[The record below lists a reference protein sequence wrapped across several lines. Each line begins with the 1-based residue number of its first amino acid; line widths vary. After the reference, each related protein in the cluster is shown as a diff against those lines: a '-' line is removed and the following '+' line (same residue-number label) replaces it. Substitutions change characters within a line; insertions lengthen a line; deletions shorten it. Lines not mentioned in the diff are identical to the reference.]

1 MAASRTRA
9 GAGSAAGAAADFP
22 IDIVIPWVDGND
34 PAWQAQRAKYAP
46 RATGDSAA
54 EYRFR
59 DWGLMRYWF
68 RSIDAFAPWVR
79 RIYFVTCGQRPE
91 WLNTA
96 DPRLVCVDHSDYIP
110 ADYLP
115 TFDSNTIEIFCNR
128 IPGLAEHF
136 VLFNDDTFLV
146 GPTTREDFFEGGL
159 PKDDAV
165 LGIIFTDNSTD
176 LFAHTMLSNS
186 AVINRHFS
194 LPEVWRAHKGKFMS
208 SKLDRGARIS
218 NFALFHTGGFG
229 QFRINHLPTAFLKST
244 FDELWR
250 LEPEAMLATAQDPF
264 RSPFDVTQHLAA
276 AWQYCKGKFVPR
288 GGQFGRNF
296 KLGPDTAD
304 AVAAVTSGAYKT
316 ICLND
321 SGYEGNFEADQAQL
335 AAAFEQLLPQRCGFE
350 LS

>member
-165 LGIIFTDNSTD
+165 RSWASSSQTTPPTSLRTPCSVTPRSST
-176 LFAHTMLSNS
+176 ATSPC
-186 AVINRHFS
+186 R
-194 LPEVWRAHKGKFMS
+194 RC
-208 SKLDRGARIS
+208 GARTRVS
-218 NFALFHTGGFG
+218 
-229 QFRINHLPTAFLKST
+229 S
-244 FDELWR
+244 
-250 LEPEAMLATAQDPF
+250 
-264 RSPFDVTQHLAA
+264 
-276 AWQYCKGKFVPR
+276 
-288 GGQFGRNF
+288 
-296 KLGPDTAD
+296 
-304 AVAAVTSGAYKT
+304 
-316 ICLND
+316 
-321 SGYEGNFEADQAQL
+321 
-335 AAAFEQLLPQRCGFE
+335 
-350 LS
+350 